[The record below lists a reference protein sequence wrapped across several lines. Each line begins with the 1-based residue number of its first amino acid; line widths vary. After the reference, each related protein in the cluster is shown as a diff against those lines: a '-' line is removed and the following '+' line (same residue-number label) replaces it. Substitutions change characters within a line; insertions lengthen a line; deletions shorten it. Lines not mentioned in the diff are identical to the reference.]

1 MALNAKPTLSTIPA
15 FDADFGTPGKENI
28 SAPILK
34 FSWKDGVVKQNRV
47 IIRDYDTNE
56 QVYNCTI
63 TTMALKHQLHNR
75 LDISNKV
82 QVVTYNLQ
90 NGHKY
95 IANVYVC
102 TADGEWSLASND
114 VIFYCYSTPIFK
126 FTNFTTF
133 IDGSDEI
140 AVVNNSSVNL
150 VVKYYQDNEEP
161 LSNYKFELYDYNGKL
176 LDTSVTKYSSL
187 YDDTLRHTLG
197 GIPETAEDKYGNI
210 QINRAYKVVC
220 KGETQHGIVVLVEQK
235 FIVKL
240 ITSGVGALV
249 NAENVADGT
258 VVIYSNYK
266 IINAECSTD
275 NPVYIND
282 ENGKPYAI
290 DLSNG
295 DYLKFIEGF
304 TMKEPYEIVFK
315 GEFKQGKLITFT
327 NIDGHIGVLSLNK
340 ITYTT
345 TPFYYFSFVVEQNDI
360 HYEAR
365 TNYFKNETKL
375 INATIDLSYH
385 NGLYN
390 IKAVINEQ
398 EV

>member
-1 MALNAKPTLSTIPA
+1 MALNAKPVLSSISA
-15 FDADFGTPGKENI
+15 FDADFGTSGKENI
-28 SAPILK
+28 PAPILK
-34 FSWKDGVVKQNRV
+34 FSWKDGVVKQNKV
-47 IIRDYDTNE
+47 VIRDYDTNE
-56 QVYNCTI
+56 KVYDCMI

-75 LDISNKV
+75 LDTSNKV

-90 NGHKY
+90 NGRKY

-133 IDGSDEI
+133 IDDGDV

-150 VVKYYQDNEEP
+150 VVKYFQDNDEP

-176 LDTSVTKYSSL
+176 LDSSATKYSSS
-187 YDDTLRHTLG
+187 YDETLRHTLG
-197 GIPETAEDKYGNI
+197 GIPETDEDKYGNI

-220 KGETQHGIVVLVEQK
+220 KGETQHGIIVNVEQK

-249 NAENVADGT
+249 NAENVEDGT

-266 IINAECSTD
+266 IINAECSTE
-275 NPVYIND
+275 NPVYIED

-290 DLSNG
+290 DLSKG
-295 DYLKFIEGF
+295 DYVEFVEGF
-304 TMKEPYEIVFK
+304 TMKEPYEIIFK
-315 GEFKQGKLITFT
+315 GDFKQGKLITLT
-327 NIDGHIGVLSLNK
+327 NVDRYIGELFLER

-345 TPFYYFSFVVEQNDI
+345 TPFYYFSFVVENNSI

-365 TNYFKNETKL
+365 TNYFNKETEL
-375 INATIDLSYH
+375 INATIDLSYN

-390 IKAVINEQ
+390 IKALIDGQ